1 MKVILLAGWVM
12 ALTSCATLTGNADY
26 RYSSTDP
33 ATGRTVTVRINS
45 GRDLPQGGEL
55 EIGPDGTLKVKAGAL
70 QGNDAATN
78 ALAGV
83 VSAIVPVIAPMV
95 AGKFVVPVEQPKQ

>member
-1 MKVILLAGWVM
+1 MKHLLLVLCVL
-12 ALTSCATLTGNADY
+12 ALTSCAVLTGNADY

-33 ATGRTVTVRINS
+33 ATGRIVTVRINS

-70 QGNDAATN
+70 QGNDAATT

-83 VSAIVPVIAPMV
+83 VSAIVPMLAPVVSKV
-95 AGKFVVPVEQPKQ
+95 AATAEQPKQ